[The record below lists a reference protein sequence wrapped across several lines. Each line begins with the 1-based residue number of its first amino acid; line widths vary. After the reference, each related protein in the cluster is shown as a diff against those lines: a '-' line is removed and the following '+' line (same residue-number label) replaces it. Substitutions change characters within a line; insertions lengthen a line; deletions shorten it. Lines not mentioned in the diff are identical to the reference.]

1 MKKIIEYFFKP
12 TVRHLGRWNR
22 KDNTFLKADFASH
35 NHCGDHICKIP
46 PKLKKPPVIKQK

>member
-1 MKKIIEYFFKP
+1 MLVIDNYI
-12 TVRHLGRWNR
+12 

-35 NHCGDHICKIP
+35 DHCGDHICKLP